1 MWAWCKTACALCPA
15 NERAQCSAG
24 RAVSAGLRA
33 AGCWPWALHAAILQA
48 EGHPDHWR
56 CLMELLFLPT
66 TASYLS
72 LFGTLVPSRP
82 ALISQK
88 PVNSWHQHG
97 SKLVG
102 EDVQPLDSCQC
113 VMEPVGHCWLD
124 PSSRSRHAWLPSSP
138 PTAMELVCLCCTQ
151 QSGTE
156 QRLQRNSRSFKAG
169 LNPFE

>member
-1 MWAWCKTACALCPA
+1 MSVRSAALVVLSVPA
-15 NERAQCSAG
+15 SEP
-24 RAVSAGLRA
+24 LA
-33 AGCWPWALHAAILQA
+33 AGHEPSMRPSCRPRAIL
-48 EGHPDHWR
+48 
-56 CLMELLFLPT
+56 T

>member
-1 MWAWCKTACALCPA
+1 
-15 NERAQCSAG
+15 
-24 RAVSAGLRA
+24 
-33 AGCWPWALHAAILQA
+33 
-48 EGHPDHWR
+48 
-56 CLMELLFLPT
+56 MELLFLPT

-124 PSSRSRHAWLPSSP
+124 HSSRSRHAWLPSSP
-138 PTAMELVCLCCTQ
+138 PSAMELVCLCCTQ